1 MSRLT
6 RTETHRAH
14 PATALRIVA
23 ALAAAVFAAAG
34 GARAEVPPPE
44 RMAADVIVSG
54 RTSTVRK
61 VDTAAV
67 GNEIPKTFSGDRVKN
82 TPGFAWW
89 VSRHWALKTDLPD
102 EKARFYLVLLEQAYP
117 HYVELFGREAPGIG
131 EKRLTVCY
139 ASSTKRL
146 REAMAGDGAVWDFRG
161 GGITLD
167 DWKCAYQY
175 PSGSL
180 EYHQRYI
187 LLHECTHLV
196 QTCLLGS
203 SYTVPAWY
211 TEGVADG
218 LANHVYEMKPPRLTV
233 WVLDKA
239 TTRNYL
245 DSGLAGLRQSA
256 TSAERIHDT
265 GGSDRGLAF
274 LLAHYL
280 SDDPDRA
287 QKLRIWRDEMFRQNL
302 SQRSGDPPQSG
313 GRDRCLAESS
323 RLVRDLY
330 GPWRK
335 VNEDF
340 QAWTGSLRNT
350 FHYAEWGWEQDG
362 DTLWSYGFA
371 DNGRLSQT
379 DVNLRPGEKPEPSP
393 LRMDWP
399 PGEASPLVG
408 PVERGT
414 AEPSVGCIIDFSR
427 NPGKGR
433 AGLGLGVI
441 SDDEGARRPADP
453 KPDDP
458 NVKSG
463 VKVFTVR
470 PGKASGGGYLAVLV
484 QEEKDLVMDGPAL
497 GLERKTIA
505 IPQAVRDAMAAGG
518 HRVGL
523 TVRVAA
529 AAMEITLRARDPKAG
544 AAAEFRASLALTP
557 EQRERVLAQPLAVLS
572 RDGRHGVTPY
582 FDDRRQPEPD
592 LSEPAP
598 PNRWRNP
605 GDRQLAA
612 LYKAAWRL
620 RDKAPASLLA
630 LRDTMLAAVEK
641 GPDAQKA
648 ALAEYQKQVGRVLED
663 IERSGAPAEDAA
675 KAAAELREP
684 PAAAA
689 T

>member
-1 MSRLT
+1 M
-6 RTETHRAH
+6 
-14 PATALRIVA
+14 
-23 ALAAAVFAAAG
+23 AAG
-34 GARAEVPPPE
+34 VLLIARAGSAEVPPPE

-61 VDTAAV
+61 VDTVAV
-67 GNEIPKTFSGDRVKN
+67 GNEIPKTFSGDRVGN

-89 VSRHWALKTDLPD
+89 VSKHWALKTDLPED
-102 EKARFYLVLLEQAYP
+102 KARFYLVLLEQAYP
-117 HYVELFGREAPGIG
+117 HYVELLGREVPGIG

-139 ASSTKRL
+139 ASSAKRL

-203 SYTVPAWY
+203 SYTVPPWY

-302 SQRSGDPPQSG
+302 SQRSGDPPQPG
-313 GRDRCLAESS
+313 GRDRCLAESG
-323 RLVRDLY
+323 RLMRDLY

-371 DNGRLSQT
+371 DNGRLSEA
-379 DVNLRPGEKPEPSP
+379 DVNLPLREKPAPSP

-414 AEPSVGCIIDFSR
+414 AEPSVGCIVDFSR

-433 AGLGLGVI
+433 AGLGLGVL

-470 PGKASGGGYLAVLV
+470 PGKASGSGYLAVLV

-497 GLERKTIA
+497 GLERKTFA
-505 IPQAVRDAMAAGG
+505 IPQAVRDAMAASG

-523 TVRVAA
+523 TVRAA
-529 AAMEITLRARDPKAG
+529 AAALEITLRARDPKAG
-544 AAAEFRASLALTP
+544 DAAEFRASLALTP
-557 EQRERVLAQPLAVLS
+557 EQRERILAQPLAVLS
-572 RDGRHGVTPY
+572 RDGWHGITPY
-582 FDDRRQPEPD
+582 FDDLRQPEPD
-592 LSEPAP
+592 LSVPAP

-630 LRDTMLAAVEK
+630 LRDAMRAAVEK

-648 ALAEYQKQVGRVLED
+648 ALAEYQKQVGGALED
-663 IERSGAPAEDAA
+663 IERSGAPADDAA
-675 KAAAELREP
+675 KAAAELRGP

-689 T
+689 K